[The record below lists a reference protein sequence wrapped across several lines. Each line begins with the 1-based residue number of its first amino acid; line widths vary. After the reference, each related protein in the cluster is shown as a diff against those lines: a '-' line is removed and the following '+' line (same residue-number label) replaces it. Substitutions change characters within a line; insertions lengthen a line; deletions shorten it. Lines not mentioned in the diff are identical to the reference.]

1 MGFMMLQCGLGLFS
15 LAVLHLVAHSLYK
28 AHAFLSSGSVVDIA
42 RASWVPDKSAPRA
55 TAIALS
61 VGLAVLL
68 YAGVGLLFGLTMD
81 TPPQVLTLGAI
92 LVMGLTLLMAQAAAG
107 GTTTYVLFRTLAT
120 GAGVTV
126 AYFALHAAA
135 EALYAGLLPTPATPT
150 ATDLLVMILAVG
162 SFGAVTVLQVVEP
175 SRADSPFWRA
185 ARVHIANGLYVN
197 AAFDRLIQRPA
208 AKLK

>member
-1 MGFMMLQCGLGLFS
+1 
-15 LAVLHLVAHSLYK
+15 
-28 AHAFLSSGSVVDIA
+28 
-42 RASWVPDKSAPRA
+42 
-55 TAIALS
+55 
-61 VGLAVLL
+61 
-68 YAGVGLLFGLTMD
+68 
-81 TPPQVLTLGAI
+81 
-92 LVMGLTLLMAQAAAG
+92 
-107 GTTTYVLFRTLAT
+107 
-120 GAGVTV
+120 V

-135 EALYAGLLPTPATPT
+135 EALYAGLLPTPGTPT